1 MSLRDWQKKKWL
13 TEHATSPAEISGLIG
28 VIERDLSDSRVSGL
42 SPDWKMNIAYNAALQ
57 AATIALYA
65 CGFRA
70 SREAHHLRVI
80 QSLKFTIKADKEIID
95 QLDQFRK
102 KRNISDYESA
112 GQVSDSEASEMLEL
126 AIFLRDTVKEWLSE
140 NSPELI
146 E

>member
-1 MSLRDWQKKKWL
+1 MLPCKR
-13 TEHATSPAEISGLIG
+13 A
-28 VIERDLSDSRVSGL
+28 V
-42 SPDWKMNIAYNAALQ
+42 
-57 AATIALYA
+57 ALYA

-80 QSLKFTIKADKEIID
+80 QSLKFTVGVDKEIIG

-102 KRNISDYESA
+102 KRNISDYELA

-126 AIFLRDTVKEWLSE
+126 AVFLRDMVKEWLKE
-140 NSPELI
+140 NHPELI